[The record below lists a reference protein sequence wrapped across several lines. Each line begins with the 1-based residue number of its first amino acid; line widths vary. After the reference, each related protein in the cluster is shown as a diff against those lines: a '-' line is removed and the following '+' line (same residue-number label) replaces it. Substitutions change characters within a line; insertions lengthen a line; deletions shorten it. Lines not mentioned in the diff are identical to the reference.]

1 MASPQPPSP
10 ENKPISLDE
19 WIAVALAFS
28 VIGAILCWSIAKNS
42 QQIKIANLSSSTTAP
57 PSSPLPKKLLES
69 KPTTSTV
76 IQPLPT
82 ATISPFLYNHQPE
95 NHKLPL
101 VFPSSATPSDA
112 SQASIKPQKTPAK
125 VAKLPAKSSATAKLN
140 APQTVPIKPQTVPI
154 KFSDVP
160 EKYWAKPFIE
170 DLAKRQIL
178 VGFKNGTFQPEKPV
192 TRAEL
197 ASIIEGIASQAKV
210 TQKLINFKDVK
221 ANNWH
226 FSAINK
232 SVQSGFLKGY
242 PRNIFRPNQTMTK
255 VQVLSAL
262 ASGFDLKSPAKLTT
276 TLEIYKD
283 SQKIP
288 NWAVKQVAAATE
300 ANLVVNYPNR
310 DFLNPN
316 QPVNRADVAAI
327 VYQAL
332 VKLEKAKPLPSDY
345 IVSR

>member
-42 QQIKIANLSSSTTAP
+42 QQIKITNLSSLSTAS

-69 KPTTSTV
+69 KPTTPTV

-82 ATISPFLYNHQPE
+82 ATISPFLYSHQPDQ
-95 NHKLPL
+95 HKLPR
-101 VFPSSATPSDA
+101 VFSAANIISNA
-112 SQASIKPQKTPAK
+112 SQESLKTENPPAK
-125 VAKLPAKSSATAKLN
+125 IAKVPAKSSATTKLN
-140 APQTVPIKPQTVPI
+140 SPQTVPI
-154 KFSDVP
+154 KFSDVSD
-160 EKYWAKPFIE
+160 KYWAKPFVE
-170 DLAKRQIL
+170 DLAKRQIIA
-178 VGFKNGTFQPEKPV
+178 GFKNGKFQPEKPV

-197 ASIIEGIASQAKV
+197 ASIIEAIAGQRKV
-210 TQKLINFKDVK
+210 TQKLINFQDVK
-221 ANNWH
+221 ANSWH
-226 FSAINK
+226 LSAINK

-242 PRNIFRPNQTMTK
+242 PGNIFRPDQSMTK
-255 VQVLSAL
+255 AQVLSAL
-262 ASGFDLKSPAKLTT
+262 ASGFNLKSPAKLTT

-283 SQKIP
+283 RQTIP
-288 NWAVKQVAAATE
+288 TWAVKQVAAATE

-310 DFLNPN
+310 DLLNPN
-316 QPVNRADVAAI
+316 QPVNRGDVAAI
-327 VYQAL
+327 VYQTL
-332 VKLEKAKPLPSDY
+332 VKFEKAKPLPSDY

>member
-42 QQIKIANLSSSTTAP
+42 QQIKIANFSSLLTS
-57 PSSPLPKKLLES
+57 PSSPPSKKLLES
-69 KPTTSTV
+69 KPTTPTV

-82 ATISPFLYNHQPE
+82 ATISPFLYSHQPE
-95 NHKLPL
+95 QHKLPL
-101 VFPSSATPSDA
+101 VFPGTKITSSAEQGSFK
-112 SQASIKPQKTPAK
+112 IEKPLAK
-125 VAKLPAKSSATAKLN
+125 IAKSPAKSSATAKLSS
-140 APQTVPIKPQTVPI
+140 PQTVPI
-154 KFSDVP
+154 KFSDVSD
-160 EKYWAKPFIE
+160 KYWAKPFIE
-170 DLAKRQIL
+170 DLAKREIIA
-178 VGFKNGTFQPEKPV
+178 GFKNGKFQPEKPV

-197 ASIIEGIASQAKV
+197 ASIIEAIAGQGKV
-210 TQKLINFKDVK
+210 TQKLINFQDVK
-221 ANNWH
+221 ANSWH

-242 PRNIFRPNQTMTK
+242 PGNIFRPDQSMTK

-262 ASGFDLKSPAKLTT
+262 ASGFNLKSPAKLTK
-276 TLEIYKD
+276 TLEIYQD

-288 NWAVKQVAAATE
+288 TWALKQVAAATE
-300 ANLVVNYPNR
+300 ANLVVNYPKR

-316 QPVNRADVAAI
+316 QPINRADVAAI
-327 VYQAL
+327 VYQTL

>member
-42 QQIKIANLSSSTTAP
+42 QQIKIANLSSLFTSS
-57 PSSPLPKKLLES
+57 PSSSTPKKLPES
-69 KPTTSTV
+69 KPTAPII

-82 ATISPFLYNHQPE
+82 ANISPFLYSHQPE
-95 NHKLPL
+95 QHKLPL
-101 VFPSSATPSDA
+101 AFPATKITSNVSEPT
-112 SQASIKPQKTPAK
+112 IKPQKTPAK
-125 VAKLPAKSSATAKLN
+125 IAKVPAKSSPKAKLN
-140 APQTVPIKPQTVPI
+140 SPPTVPI
-154 KFSDVP
+154 KFSDVSD
-160 EKYWAKPFIE
+160 KYWAKPFIE
-170 DLAKRQIL
+170 DLAKREIIA
-178 VGFKNGTFQPEKPV
+178 GFKNGTFQPDKPV

-197 ASIIEGIASQAKV
+197 ASIIEAIAGQAKV
-210 TQKLINFKDVK
+210 TQKPINFKDVK

-242 PRNIFRPNQTMTK
+242 PSRTFRPDQSMTK

-262 ASGFDLKSPAKLTT
+262 ASGFNLKSPAKLTK
-276 TLEIYKD
+276 TLELYQD
-283 SQKIP
+283 RQKIP

-300 ANLVVNYPNR
+300 ANLVVNYPKR
-310 DFLNPN
+310 DLLNPN
-316 QPVNRADVAAI
+316 QPATRAEVAAI
-327 VYQAL
+327 VYQTL
-332 VKLEKAKPLPSDY
+332 VKFEKAKPLSSDY

>member
-19 WIAVALAFS
+19 WIAVALAFG

-42 QQIKIANLSSSTTAP
+42 QQIKITNLSSLSTAP
-57 PSSPLPKKLLES
+57 TSSPLSKKLLES
-69 KPTTSTV
+69 KPTTPTV

-82 ATISPFLYNHQPE
+82 TTISPFLYSHQPDQ
-95 NHKLPL
+95 HKLPL
-101 VFPSSATPSDA
+101 AFPGTNITSNADQGSFK
-112 SQASIKPQKTPAK
+112 IEKPLAK
-125 VAKLPAKSSATAKLN
+125 IAKSSAKSSTTAKLN
-140 APQTVPIKPQTVPI
+140 SPETVPI
-154 KFSDVP
+154 KFSDVSD
-160 EKYWAKPFIE
+160 KYWAKPFIE
-170 DLAKRQIL
+170 DLAKRQIIT
-178 VGFKNGTFQPEKPV
+178 GFKNGNFQPEKPI

-197 ASIIEGIASQAKV
+197 ASIIEAIAGQGKV
-210 TQKLINFKDVK
+210 TKKLIDFQDVK
-221 ANNWH
+221 ANSWH
-226 FSAINK
+226 LSAINK

-242 PRNIFRPNQTMTK
+242 PGNIFRPDQSMTK
-255 VQVLSAL
+255 AQVLSAL
-262 ASGFDLKSPAKLTT
+262 ASGFNLKSPAKLTQ
-276 TLEIYKD
+276 TLEIYQD

-300 ANLVVNYPNR
+300 ANLVVNYPKR

-327 VYQAL
+327 VYQTL

-345 IVSR
+345 IVRR